1 MTSALLR
8 TAAMAIAA
16 TLVTACGGGSSSPS
30 PSTPNVGATLPASTP
45 KPAASPTPASTPTP
59 AGTPTPATTS
69 TLATAQVNGAL
80 AFVTAAGRTVY
91 IFDADLAAPG
101 TSVCN
106 GACAGVWPPIA
117 PPAGVA
123 LSTGFTT
130 IRRSDG
136 TTQLTYKARPL
147 YLYIGDSA
155 PGQGNGDGITAFG
168 GLWHVSRPAGSS
180 TGTSPSPPPSGY

>member
-30 PSTPNVGATLPASTP
+30 TPSVGAPA
-45 KPAASPTPASTPTP
+45 PASTPTP
-59 AGTPTPATTS
+59 ASTPAPVSTPVPASTS
-69 TLATAQVNGAL
+69 TLKTAQINGAQ
-80 AFVTAAGRTVY
+80 AFVTAAGLTVY

-101 TSVCN
+101 TSTCN
-106 GACAGVWPPIA
+106 GACATNWPPVA

-123 LSTGFTT
+123 LSAHFATLTRT
-130 IRRSDG
+130 DG
-136 TTQLTYKARPL
+136 STQLTYSGRPL
-147 YLYIGDSA
+147 YTFIADSA
-155 PGQGNGDGITAFG
+155 SGQANGDGLNAFG

-180 TGTSPSPPPSGY
+180 SGTSPNPPPVGSY

>member
-16 TLVTACGGGSSSPS
+16 TLMTACGGGSSSPS
-30 PSTPNVGATLPASTP
+30 MPSVGAPAPTST
-45 KPAASPTPASTPTP
+45 PTPAST
-59 AGTPTPATTS
+59 S
-69 TLATAQVNGAL
+69 TLKTAQINGAQ
-80 AFVTAAGRTVY
+80 AFVTAAGLTVY

-106 GACAGVWPPIA
+106 GACAINWPPVA
-117 PPAGVA
+117 PSAGAA
-123 LSTGFTT
+123 LTTGFAT
-130 IRRSDG
+130 ITRTDG
-136 TTQLTYKARPL
+136 STQLTYSSRPL
-147 YLYIGDSA
+147 YRFIGDSA

-180 TGTSPSPPPSGY
+180 TGTSPSPPPGY